1 MVTNLGFWGKFKKP
15 ILCQA
20 PMHDITDAAFRFI
33 LASITKPDVMFT
45 EFVSADG
52 LCSKGQDKLLAKL
65 RYNKTER
72 PIVAQIFGRQPEK
85 FYQAAKIIKKLK
97 FDGLDIN
104 AGCPEKTIIKQGAGS
119 ALILE
124 PDLTLEIIKAAKQG
138 AGSLPVSIKT
148 RIGYDKDI
156 TESWVTTLLKA
167 RPAAIILH
175 ARTAKQMYKLSA
187 NWLAIKKAVKLR
199 NSLNYK
205 TLIIGN
211 GDLNSLPS
219 ARKKIKTSG
228 ADGAMIGRALLKNL
242 WLFSGRNLNDIPL
255 KVRLKTLLT
264 HTKIFEKLSGID
276 KNFACF
282 RKYYQAY
289 LNGFPQAKT
298 WRLKLMA
305 ANNSLDLEKIIKTC
319 Q

>member
-119 ALILE
+119 
-124 PDLTLEIIKAAKQG
+124 
-138 AGSLPVSIKT
+138 LPVSIKT

-219 ARKKIKTSG
+219 ARNKIKTSG